1 MGAGRVGKAFAG
13 DLSLTCLFNQQ
24 RVSFLHES
32 SVAFNGGDDKKKTQF
47 REGVFLMLLSH
58 EASPSSCINPVP
70 IRQPQAVRPSVRRV

>member
-32 SVAFNGGDDKKKTQF
+32 SVAFNGGDDKKKKKTQF

-58 EASPSSCINPVP
+58 
-70 IRQPQAVRPSVRRV
+70 